1 MNIKELREKALRIE
15 HEARALLTDNT
26 ELASDT
32 EAQFDRMLA
41 EADALSARADRL
53 ADLEARDAARA
64 EADLEARRP
73 VEDRQIETAKPAS
86 AEDREAALWTGFI
99 RDTLSRE
106 ERSEFRAQTVTGTG
120 AEGGYLVPQTHY
132 AQIVRSMAA
141 FGPMLNPNLVNLVET
156 LGGGQWNVPTNDD
169 TGNAGALISENT
181 AVSAASLTFG
191 TKTLGAHKF
200 TSNLFTVSD
209 EMLQDSAY
217 DVVSF
222 VNSAIGERLG
232 RALNAAFTTGDGSD
246 KPQGIV
252 GAATSAF
259 TSAANTTVT
268 ADEILTLIHSVDPAY
283 RASATMMFNDATAL
297 VLRKLKAETSGEYLW
312 QPSIQAGQPGTIFGH
327 NYVIN
332 PAMASIGASTKPIL
346 FGDFKRFTV
355 RAVKGINVVRLNE
368 RYADQ
373 GLVGFIGFARYD
385 SELLDSKAVKVITIK
400 A

>member
-41 EADALSARADRL
+41 ESDALNARADRL

-64 EADLEARRP
+64 EAELAARRP

-106 ERSEFRAQTVTGTG
+106 ERSEFRAQTVGGTG

-132 AQIVRSMAA
+132 AQIVQSMAA
-141 FGPMLNPNLVNLVET
+141 FGPMLNPGLVNLIET
-156 LGGGQWNVPTNDD
+156 LGGGQLNVATNDD
-169 TGNAGALISENT
+169 TGNSGSLISENT
-181 AVSAASLTFG
+181 VVSAESLTFG
-191 TKTLGAHKF
+191 TKSLGAHKYK
-200 TSNLFTVSD
+200 SGVITVSD
-209 EMLQDSAY
+209 ELLQDSGY

-259 TSAANTTVT
+259 TTAANTTVT

-312 QPSIQAGQPGTIFGH
+312 QPSVIAGQPGTIFGH
-327 NYVIN
+327 SYVIN
-332 PAMASIGASTKPIL
+332 PAMASIGAGAKPIL
-346 FGDFKRFTV
+346 FGDFKRFAV

-385 SELLDSKAVKVITIK
+385 SELLDSKAIKVITIK

>member
-1 MNIKELREKALRIE
+1 MEIKELREKALRIE
-15 HEARALLTDNT
+15 HEARALLNNDT
-26 ELASDT
+26 ELAADT
-32 EAQFDRMLA
+32 EAKFDKMLA
-41 EADALSARADRL
+41 EADALNARADRL
-53 ADLEARDAARA
+53 ADLEAREAARA
-64 EADLEARRP
+64 EAELNARRP

-86 AEDREAALWTGFI
+86 AEDRDNALWNGFI

-106 ERSEFRAQTVTGTG
+106 ERAEFRAQTVAPG
-120 AEGGYLVPQTHY
+120 ADGGYLVPQSHY
-132 AQIVRSMAA
+132 AEIVRSMAA
-141 FGPMLNPNLVNLVET
+141 FGPMLDPSLVNLIST
-156 LGGGQWNVPTNDD
+156 DGGGQLNVPTNDD
-169 TGNAGALISENT
+169 TANSGALIAENT
-181 AVSAASLTFG
+181 AVSASSFAFG
-191 TKTLGAHKF
+191 TKALNAYKY
-200 TSNLFTVSD
+200 TSGVITVSD
-209 EMLQDSAY
+209 ELLQDSAY

-232 RALNAAFTTGDGSD
+232 RALNAAFTTADGSD

-259 TSAANTTVT
+259 TSAANSTVT

-312 QPSIQAGQPGTIFGH
+312 QPSMVAGQPGTIFGH
-327 NYVIN
+327 RYVIN

-346 FGDFKRFTV
+346 FGDLKRFAV

-400 A
+400 S